1 MPPPTMGGAS
11 SKGKEV
17 SRSSK
22 SSGSKECSRSTGSS
36 RRMEMDPPD
45 VPMDMGEPVEIMC
58 EPAWMSSQMPTM
70 QTLFGKEVDAGRGSS
85 KASKGKANALWNA
98 SPPSTQALASTSN
111 APAPIT
117 TRPPTSRNLSRSTS
131 RSSVTSTST
140 ATPHNDQP
148 RPPPA
153 ALDDLVQRVNTN
165 AASTMLAIDSRI
177 IRHAQESGRPLTSM
191 KARAIDIGFA
201 VDKYGR
207 PMGKRG
213 KGKAVEK
220 VAQGDAPM
228 EVDLPPPVP
237 CPQVAGRVNALARK
251 DSRLNASS
259 LPTPAPSRTTS
270 LNNGVEGALPLP
282 PPPAA
287 HKSSSPAVFQH
298 PPHAAPQP
306 PPFAAPNPQNAA
318 LSHSPPSPQ
327 KGAEPQAKRRRVE
340 PDENIGYQP
349 SPTILAHT
357 PAFTSQGSAFSSQTP
372 LLSQRKQLGMRPARR
387 TQLEKPASDKDKD
400 RAHPRPFRPPLMAS
414 QTPNADANRVPP
426 TAHPQGKAGKPAS
439 GGFSANGA
447 PTASSKATP
456 SSARKNSSPTKV
468 PAAKCRSGRPPLTLE
483 EVPDSEEEEDDKP
496 LAKKRAPK
504 RDSSPPVEADT
515 SFDWDGAAAEMDAK
529 GML

>member
-1 MPPPTMGGAS
+1 MSRLKKPPPAQAAAANLAMPPPQMGGAS
-11 SKGKEV
+11 SKT
-17 SRSSK
+17 SK
-22 SSGSKECSRSTGSS
+22 SRAKEFSGSKECSRSMGSS

-70 QTLFGKEVDAGRGSS
+70 QTLFGMDLGRAGRGSS
-85 KASKGKANALWNA
+85 KTSKGKATVFPNA

-207 PMGKRG
+207 PMGKKGR
-213 KGKAVEK
+213 GKAVEK

-228 EVDLPPPVP
+228 EVDLPPVP
-237 CPQVAGRVNALARK
+237 RSQADRGNALARK
-251 DSRLNASS
+251 DSRLDASS
-259 LPTPAPSRTTS
+259 LPTPAPSRTNS
-270 LNNGVEGALPLP
+270 LNKGVEGALPLP

-287 HKSSSPAVFQH
+287 HKPSSPAVFQH
-298 PPHAAPQP
+298 PLHAAPKP
-306 PPFAAPNPQNAA
+306 PPFVAPNPQHAA
-318 LSHSPPSPQ
+318 LRHSPPSPQ
-327 KGAEPQAKRRRVE
+327 KGTEPQAKRRRVE
-340 PDENIGYQP
+340 PDENVGYQP
-349 SPTILAHT
+349 P
-357 PAFTSQGSAFSSQTP
+357 PATLIQAPVFASQGPALPSQAP
-372 LLSQRKQLGMRPARR
+372 SQRKQLGMRPARR
-387 TQLEKPASDKDKD
+387 AQPEKPVLDKD

-414 QTPNADANRVPP
+414 QTPNADANRVSQ
-426 TAHPQGKAGKPAS
+426 TTHPQGKLPRRTPPPPRSQPRSVAWADCPWLWRKY
-439 GGFSANGA
+439 
-447 PTASSKATP
+447 PTARRRMTSLLRRSVHPSGTLLRPWRRTP
-456 SSARKNSSPTKV
+456 RSIGTEPPTRWMRRG
-468 PAAKCRSGRPPLTLE
+468 CC
-483 EVPDSEEEEDDKP
+483 
-496 LAKKRAPK
+496 
-504 RDSSPPVEADT
+504 
-515 SFDWDGAAAEMDAK
+515 
-529 GML
+529 

>member
-1 MPPPTMGGAS
+1 
-11 SKGKEV
+11 
-17 SRSSK
+17 
-22 SSGSKECSRSTGSS
+22 
-36 RRMEMDPPD
+36 
-45 VPMDMGEPVEIMC
+45 
-58 EPAWMSSQMPTM
+58 
-70 QTLFGKEVDAGRGSS
+70 
-85 KASKGKANALWNA
+85 SKGKANALWNA

-140 ATPHNDQP
+140 ATPHKDQP

-153 ALDDLVQRVNTN
+153 VLDDLVLRVNTN

-177 IRHAQESGRPLTSM
+177 IRHAQESGRPLTTM

-207 PMGKRG
+207 PRGRG

-220 VAQGDAPM
+220 VAQEDALM
-228 EVDLPPPVP
+228 EVDLPPVP
-237 CPQVAGRVNALARK
+237 HPQTGRGNALARK
-251 DSRLNASS
+251 DSRMGASS
-259 LPTPAPSRTTS
+259 LPTPAPSRTNS
-270 LNNGVEGALPLP
+270 LNKGVQGALPLP
-282 PPPAA
+282 PSTATHKPPP
-287 HKSSSPAVFQH
+287 PAVFQH

-306 PPFAAPNPQNAA
+306 PPFAAPNPQHAA

-349 SPTILAHT
+349 PPATLIQT
-357 PAFTSQGSAFSSQTP
+357 PVFASQGPALPSQAP
-372 LLSQRKQLGMRPARR
+372 SQRKQLGMRPARR
-387 TQLEKPASDKDKD
+387 AQPDKPVLDKD

-414 QTPNADANRVPP
+414 QTPNADANRVSQ
-426 TAHPQGKAGKPAS
+426 TTHPQGKPPS
-439 GGFSANGA
+439 GA
-447 PTASSKATP
+447 
-456 SSARKNSSPTKV
+456 SSARGGSVSSTTLATKAVAPAAKKNPSPTKV
-468 PAAKCRSGRPPLTLE
+468 PAAKCRSGRPPLALE
-483 EVPDSEEEEDDKP
+483 EVPDSEEEDDKP
-496 LAKKRAPK
+496 LVKKHAPK